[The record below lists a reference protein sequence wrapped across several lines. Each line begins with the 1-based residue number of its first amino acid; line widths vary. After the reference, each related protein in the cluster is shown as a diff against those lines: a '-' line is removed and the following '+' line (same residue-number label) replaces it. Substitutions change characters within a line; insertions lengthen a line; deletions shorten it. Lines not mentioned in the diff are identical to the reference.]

1 MQRDRCETRGTENGR
16 SGDGPVPAPAR
27 PRQPLES
34 IPKTWTPPYCGIA
47 YLGVLKDERWV
58 AVEDHGDFALLFR
71 SVRGASFRSRKS
83 RHPSVE
89 AAQRAGERWIAEIG
103 DG

>member
-1 MQRDRCETRGTENGR
+1 MTSRFESVTMPQN
-16 SGDGPVPAPAR
+16 PVKPI
-27 PRQPLES
+27 Q
-34 IPKTWTPPYCGIA
+34 KTWTPPYCGITH
-47 YLGVLKDERWV
+47 LGALKDERRV

-71 SVRGASFRSRKS
+71 SVRGDGFRSRKS

-89 AAQRAGERWIAEIG
+89 AAKRAGERWIAEIG

>member
-1 MQRDRCETRGTENGR
+1 M
-16 SGDGPVPAPAR
+16 
-27 PRQPLES
+27 PRNPIKPIQ
-34 IPKTWTPPYCGIA
+34 KTWTPPYCGIT
-47 YLGVLKDERWV
+47 YLGILKDERRV